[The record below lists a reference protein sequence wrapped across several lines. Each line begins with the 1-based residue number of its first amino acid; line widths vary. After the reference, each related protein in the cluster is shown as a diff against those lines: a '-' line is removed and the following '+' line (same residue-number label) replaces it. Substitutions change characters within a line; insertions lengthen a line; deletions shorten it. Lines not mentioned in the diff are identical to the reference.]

1 VFLFFFKKN
10 FRTPHLPLA
19 QAKKINRMAAP
30 HPDFHYIQALLD
42 NDNKAIAEIYTRFA
56 DRIRRFVQANNGTA
70 DDARDIFQDAL
81 IAVSRQAR
89 RPEFVLT
96 CPFEAYLYCVCRGKW
111 LNELK
116 RRRRA
121 AVTISE
127 VGGFND
133 VEQADTLAEA
143 TLREEERDR
152 LFRHFF
158 EKLTASCRQ
167 LLQLAWSGISME
179 EVSAQLGVSYGYAR
193 KKKHECV
200 GKLMGWIQASP
211 EFARAK

>member
-1 VFLFFFKKN
+1 
-10 FRTPHLPLA
+10 
-19 QAKKINRMAAP
+19 M
-30 HPDFHYIQALLD
+30 HPDTRYIEALLN
-42 NDNKAIAEIYTRFA
+42 NDNQGIAEIYARFSA
-56 DRIRRFVQANNGTA
+56 GIARFVEANNGTA
-70 DDARDIFQDAL
+70 DDARDVFQDAL
-81 IAVSRQAR
+81 IAVTRQAR

-127 VGGFND
+127 ASGYTD
-133 VEQADTLAEA
+133 TEQADALAET

-158 EKLTASCRQ
+158 EKLAAGCRQ
-167 LLQLAWSGISME
+167 LLQLAWSGVAMN
-179 EVSAQLGVSYGYAR
+179 EVSAQLGVSYNYAR
-193 KKKHECV
+193 KRKSECMSQ
-200 GKLMGWIQASP
+200 LMASIKASS
-211 EFARAK
+211 EFALAK